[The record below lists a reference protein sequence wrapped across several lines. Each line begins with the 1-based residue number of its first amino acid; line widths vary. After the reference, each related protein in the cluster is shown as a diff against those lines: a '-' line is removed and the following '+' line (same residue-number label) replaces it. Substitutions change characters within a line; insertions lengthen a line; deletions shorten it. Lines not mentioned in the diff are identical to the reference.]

1 MSNPLIITCAI
12 TGGHNSYANN
22 FRGYPDYPVTPEQI
36 ANSAIEAAQAGA
48 AIAHIHVR
56 DPRTGERSG
65 DPALFREVVERIRD
79 SGSELLI
86 NLTSSE
92 GARFIPDSV
101 NPSVGGPGTTLKP
114 ALDRLVHIEE
124 LKPDICTLDV
134 GTFNFGD
141 VIFVNTPEDLRIMA
155 KRIQEIGVKPEIE
168 VFELGHIEFAKK
180 LIAEGLVDNPPMFQI
195 CLGIPHAAPATPDV
209 LNIMQSRLPAG
220 ARWSAFGI
228 SRAEF
233 RIAALSV
240 AHGGNVRVGLE
251 DNLYLGKGEFAS
263 NAQLV
268 EKAVRVVREL
278 GAEPATPNIARQMLG
293 LETVSS

>member
-1 MSNPLIITCAI
+1 MSNNTIITCAI

-22 FRGYPDYPVTPEQI
+22 FRGHPDYPVSPEQI
-36 ANSAIEAAQAGA
+36 AKNAIEAAKAGA

-56 DPRTGERSG
+56 DPETGARSG
-65 DPALFREVVERIRD
+65 DPVLFKEVVERIRD
-79 SGSELLI
+79 SGSDVLI

-92 GARFIPDSV
+92 GARFIPGKDD
-101 NPSVGGPGTTLKP
+101 PKTGGEGTTLIKP
-114 ALDRLVHIEE
+114 LDRLKHIEE
-124 LKPDICTLDV
+124 LRPDICTLDV

-155 KRIQEIGVKPEIE
+155 KQIQQIGVKPEIE

-180 LIAEGLVDNPPMFQI
+180 LIDEGLIDAPPMFQV
-195 CLGIPHAAPATPDV
+195 CLGIPHAAPAVPEV
-209 LNIMQSRLPAG
+209 LNLMQSRLPEN

-233 RIAALSV
+233 HIAAQSV
-240 AHGGNVRVGLE
+240 GLGGNVRVGLE
-251 DNLYLGKGEFAS
+251 DNLYLSKGEFAS
-263 NAQLV
+263 NVQLV

-278 GAEPATPNIARQMLG
+278 GAEPASSAQARAILG
-293 LETVSS
+293 LN

>member
-1 MSNPLIITCAI
+1 MSNNTIITCAI

-22 FRGYPDYPVTPEQI
+22 FRGHPDYPVSPEQI
-36 ANSAIEAAQAGA
+36 ANNAIEAAKAGA

-56 DPRTGERSG
+56 DPETGARSG
-65 DPALFREVVERIRD
+65 DPVLFKEVVERIRD
-79 SGSELLI
+79 SGSDVLI

-92 GARFIPDSV
+92 GARFIPGKDD
-101 NPSVGGPGTTLKP
+101 PKTGGEGTTLIKP
-114 ALDRLVHIEE
+114 LDRLKHIEE
-124 LKPDICTLDV
+124 LRPDICTLDV

-155 KRIQEIGVKPEIE
+155 KRIQQIGVKPEIE

-180 LIAEGLVDNPPMFQI
+180 LIDEGLIDTPPMFQV
-195 CLGIPHAAPATPDV
+195 CLGIPHAAPAVPEV
-209 LNIMQSRLPAG
+209 LNLMQSRLPEN

-233 RIAALSV
+233 HIAAQSV
-240 AHGGNVRVGLE
+240 GLGGNVRVGLE
-251 DNLYLGKGEFAS
+251 DNLYLSKGEFAS
-263 NAQLV
+263 NVQLV

-278 GAEPATPNIARQMLG
+278 GAEPASSAQARAILG
-293 LETVSS
+293 LS